1 MTLNPDLFL
10 KARLETNEYGSWQT
24 SIFTPDNMIEEIKG
38 INEDYKKL
46 YETDDDIIK
55 VIDYKKSL
63 LKKVYPILTI
73 IKNFKKILIMI
84 ERHINNIQKN
94 FLINFI
100 EYRKK
105 TKIIKKI
112 N

>member
-46 YETDDDIIK
+46 YETDDDLIK
-55 VIDYKKSL
+55 VIDYKK
-63 LKKVYPILTI
+63 
-73 IKNFKKILIMI
+73 
-84 ERHINNIQKN
+84 E
-94 FLINFI
+94 FI
-100 EYRKK
+100 EESMADFDNSEGLQKDFNYDREAYKEYAEKLFNKLYRVQEENK
-105 TKIIKKI
+105 
-112 N
+112 NN